1 MMWKLLWLFLSG
13 HQFVVMDLPLLFE
26 SKTYL
31 PYMSYILVV
40 SCSSKKQLERLKT
53 RNNYTTEEAEN
64 RIKAQMPLA
73 EKCLLATTVLD
84 NNGTIEELQR
94 QLHQICIDLRRS
106 KRHWKLRLGLLSLFL
121 APLSILT
128 YFLLSTN

>member
-1 MMWKLLWLFLSG
+1 
-13 HQFVVMDLPLLFE
+13 MDLPLLFE

-40 SCSSKKQLERLKT
+40 SCSSEKQLERLKT

-84 NNGTIEELQR
+84 NNGTIEEL
-94 QLHQICIDLRRS
+94 
-106 KRHWKLRLGLLSLFL
+106 
-121 APLSILT
+121 
-128 YFLLSTN
+128 